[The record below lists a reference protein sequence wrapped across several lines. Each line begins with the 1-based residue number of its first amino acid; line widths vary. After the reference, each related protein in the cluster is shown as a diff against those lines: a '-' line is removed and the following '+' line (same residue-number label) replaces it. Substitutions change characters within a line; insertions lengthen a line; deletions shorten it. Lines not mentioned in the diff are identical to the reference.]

1 MSAYGKLALLFSG
14 FSLIISAGT
23 RFILGGWTVV
33 LYIFLALFI
42 LGILASLVL
51 DYKFYL
57 EILTAKTA
65 KNSLS
70 LGWSLLLVV
79 VLLSSAGYFGRR
91 FNRTFD
97 FTEEKINSLALQSE
111 EALES
116 LTEDLTVYIF
126 YKGDKIS
133 ERGRSVKEELKN
145 SFTLYKQKSAK
156 FKTRFKDAYKNP
168 ALAEKFRLSDL
179 PDKNREEVFVFAEY
193 LGRQARIT
201 APFNEQSITSAV
213 IKVKKRTVKEIYFLT
228 GHGEKELSDDR
239 PEGLKIFKQGL
250 TDSGFVFKEW
260 SFVQSG
266 APPKD
271 PVVLLIAGPRRPFL
285 PEELKWIKGYLERG
299 GRIFMALDPGEKHNL
314 KPFLKEYGVD
324 YQDNF
329 ILIAQDS
336 PFGRIVTEQ
345 ALAVSFDADHAVTRR
360 LSTLKNT
367 PAVFNRASVVAVR
380 DDEGGGGEKWDI
392 SRLVRTVSYSFAVP
406 KLTEKVKPGPLSALT
421 VAVEVKP
428 KKEEEEPASLS
439 DPHEGHDSH
448 GHDSSEEKA
457 EKSTSPDGG
466 KDTQNKKDS
475 SDEKGFRLLVF
486 GDSDFLTNRN
496 IYNGVNRD
504 LALNA
509 VISLVDEED
518 LITIRPKRAKGT
530 EISLTGNHRMGL
542 VLLMVI
548 LPLIFLFL
556 SLWLWY
562 KRREA

>member
-23 RFILGGWTVV
+23 RFILGGWTVA
-33 LYIFLALFI
+33 LYIFLALFV
-42 LGILASLVL
+42 LGILASLIL
-51 DYKFYL
+51 DYRFYL

-65 KNSLS
+65 KDSLS

-79 VLLSSAGYFGRR
+79 VLLSSAGYFGQR

-111 EALES
+111 EILES

-133 ERGRSVKEELKN
+133 ERGRLVKEELKN
-145 SFTLYKQKSAK
+145 SFTLYKQKTAK

-168 ALAEKFRLSDL
+168 SLTEKFRLSDL
-179 PDKNREEVFVFAEY
+179 PDKNQEEVFVFAEY
-193 LGRQARIT
+193 QGRQVRIT
-201 APFNEQSITSAV
+201 APFNEQSITSAL
-213 IKVKKRTVKEIYFLT
+213 IKVKKRTVKEIHFLT

-250 TDSGFVFKEW
+250 ADSGFAFKEW
-260 SFVQSG
+260 SFVQNG
-266 APPKD
+266 APPTD
-271 PVVLLIAGPRRPFL
+271 PVVLLIVGPRRPFL
-285 PEELKWIKGYLERG
+285 PEELSRLKGYLERG
-299 GRIFMALDPGEKHNL
+299 GRIFMALDPGEKHGL
-314 KPFLKEYGVD
+314 KPFLKEYGID

-329 ILIAQDS
+329 VLIAQNS

-345 ALAVSFDADHAVTRR
+345 ALAVSFDTGHSITRR

-367 PAVFNRASVVAVR
+367 PAVFNRASVVTAM
-380 DDEGGGGEKWDI
+380 DGSEDKWDL
-392 SRLVRTVSYSFAVP
+392 SRLVRTVNYSFAVP
-406 KLTEKVKPGPLSALT
+406 KLTEKVKIGSLSAFT

-428 KKEEEEPASLS
+428 KKEEEEASSS
-439 DPHEGHDSH
+439 DPHGDSH
-448 GHDSSEEKA
+448 EGHDSSEEKSGSSDK
-457 EKSTSPDGG
+457 E
-466 KDTQNKKDS
+466 KDTEEKNKKDS
-475 SDEKGFRLLVF
+475 SGSEEKGFRLVVF
-486 GDSDFLTNRN
+486 GDSDFLTNKN

-518 LITIRPKRAKGT
+518 LITIRPKQAKGT

-562 KRREA
+562 RRREA

>member
-23 RFILGGWTVV
+23 RFILGGWTVA
-33 LYIFLALFI
+33 LYIFLALFV
-42 LGILASLVL
+42 LGILASLIL
-51 DYKFYL
+51 DYRFYL

-65 KNSLS
+65 KNSLN

-79 VLLSSAGYFGRR
+79 VLLSSAGYFGQR

-97 FTEEKINSLALQSE
+97 FTEEKINSLAPQSE
-111 EALES
+111 EILES
-116 LTEDLTVYIF
+116 LTEGLTVYIF

-133 ERGRSVKEELKN
+133 ERGRLVKEELKN
-145 SFTLYKQKSAK
+145 SFTLYKQKTAK
-156 FKTRFKDAYKNP
+156 FKVRFKDAYKNP
-168 ALAEKFRLSDL
+168 SLTEKFRLSDL
-179 PDKNREEVFVFAEY
+179 PDKNQEEVFVFAEY
-193 LGRQARIT
+193 QGRQVRIT
-201 APFNEQSITSAV
+201 APFNEQSITSAL
-213 IKVKKRTVKEIYFLT
+213 IKVKKRTVKEIHFLT

-250 TDSGFVFKEW
+250 ADSGFAFKEW
-260 SFVQSG
+260 SFVQNG
-266 APPKD
+266 APPTD
-271 PVVLLIAGPRRPFL
+271 PVVLLIIGPRRPFL
-285 PEELKWIKGYLERG
+285 PEELSRLKGYLERG

-314 KPFLKEYGVD
+314 KPFLKEYGLD

-329 ILIAQDS
+329 VLIAQNS

-345 ALAVSFDADHAVTRR
+345 ALAVSFDTGHSITRR

-367 PAVFNRASVVAVR
+367 PAVFNRASVVSVA
-380 DDEGGGGEKWDI
+380 DGSGDKWDI
-392 SRLVRTVSYSFAVP
+392 SRLVRTVNYSFVVP
-406 KLTEKVKPGPLSALT
+406 KLTEKVKIGPLSAFT

-428 KKEEEEPASLS
+428 KKEEEEAASN
-439 DPHEGHDSH
+439 DPHEGHDF
-448 GHDSSEEKA
+448 SEEKS
-457 EKSTSPDGG
+457 EKSTATDEEKNTEG
-466 KDTQNKKDS
+466 KTEKDS
-475 SDEKGFRLLVF
+475 SGSEEKSFRLVVF
-486 GDSDFLTNRN
+486 GDSDFLTNKN

-518 LITIRPKRAKGT
+518 LITIRPKQAKGT
-530 EISLTGNHRMGL
+530 EISLTRNHRMGL
-542 VLLMVI
+542 VLLMVV

-562 KRREA
+562 RRREA